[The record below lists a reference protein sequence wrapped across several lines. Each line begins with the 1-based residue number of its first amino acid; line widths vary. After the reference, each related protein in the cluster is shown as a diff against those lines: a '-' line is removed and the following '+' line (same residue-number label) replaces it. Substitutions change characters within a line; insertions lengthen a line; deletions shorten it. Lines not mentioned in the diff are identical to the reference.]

1 MRVLHIGNI
10 ANNAYIFSHLLQEKG
25 IESCAISPN
34 YHHIM
39 GYPIWET
46 KEMIL
51 DEGDHFSPKINRQE
65 LDQFPWFSS
74 GTWKQCFQ
82 KISQYLEGNYSENQ
96 VAHEAN
102 VPVVKFPRRAQQKLR
117 FISKK
122 YLPNLLQVW
131 ISNNLIYRIRTIQE
145 IGFLKKFDELF
156 DVIVFYGPSTNLI
169 ARRRTQAFQIGFEH
183 GTLREYVFAPF
194 KRCKDSKL
202 GYINSDVIFVTN
214 QDSLP
219 SVKRLNY
226 PESNVVCIPH
236 PNLDRKFPD
245 LRATRLSSKFKI
257 LEQPR
262 ILIPARHTYG
272 NAVDMGKGTEVILRA
287 TIELIEI
294 FPKVV
299 VEFIEW
305 GNDVHLSKNFLD
317 ENCDVRL
324 NIIWSKL
331 KSRPL
336 LRRSMSTASLVIDQ
350 MKIQAYGALTAD
362 SLGLGVPV
370 ITAHSCSN
378 DLNFFGSCAPVLP
391 ASNQK
396 EIVDQASLILNTPDL
411 FEKSLSTN
419 ADWYEE
425 NLSSEILLGK
435 TLRIFTA
442 NEK

>member
-1 MRVLHIGNI
+1 MRILHVGNI

-25 IESCAISPN
+25 IESCAISPD

-46 KEMIL
+46 REMVL
-51 DEGDHFSPKINRQE
+51 DEAEHFFPKINRQE

-74 GTWKQCFQ
+74 GTWKECFQ
-82 KISQYLEGNYSENQ
+82 KISQYLEGNYLENQ
-96 VAHEAN
+96 IAYEAK
-102 VPVVKFPRRAQQKLR
+102 VPVEKFHRLVLKKLR
-117 FISKK
+117 LLSKK
-122 YLPNLLQVW
+122 YLPNFLQVW
-131 ISNNLIYRIRTIQE
+131 ISNNLIYRIRTIKE

-169 ARRRTQAFQIGFEH
+169 AKRRTEAFKIGFEH

-202 GYINSDVIFVTN
+202 GYINSDMIFVTN

-219 SVKRLNY
+219 SVKKLNY
-226 PESNVVCIPH
+226 SESNVVCIPH

-245 LRATRLSSKFKI
+245 LRVTRLSRKFEI
-257 LEQPR
+257 LDQPR

-272 NAVDMGKGTEVILRA
+272 NPVDMGKGTEVILRA
-287 TIELIEI
+287 TIELIEK
-294 FPKVV
+294 FPKVL

-317 ENCDVRL
+317 QNCDFGQ

-336 LRRSMSTASLVIDQ
+336 LRKSMSTASIIIDQ
-350 MKIQAYGALTAD
+350 LKIQAYGALTAD
-362 SLGLGVPV
+362 ALGLGVPV
-370 ITAHSCSN
+370 ITSHSCTN
-378 DLNFFGSCAPVLP
+378 DMNFFGSCAPVLP
-391 ASNQK
+391 ASNQR
-396 EIVDQASLILNTPDL
+396 EIVDQVSLVLNTPDL
-411 FEKSLSTN
+411 FENNLSTN
-419 ADWYEE
+419 AAWYDE

-435 TLRIFTA
+435 TLRILTA